1 LPTPILSPV
10 PAGLIVDRLLP
21 GPDHI
26 LLVTRPDQE
35 AVPCP
40 ACARPSA
47 RRHSAYQ
54 RRLADLPWQGRPV
67 ELRVRVRRLRCTNP
81 ACPRA
86 IFAERLPGGTPPK
99 ARRTARLREAQTSI
113 GLALGGAPGS
123 RLAGKLA
130 MPVSGD
136 TLLRLVRAAGA
147 EPITPPRVLGVDDWA
162 WRRGQRYGTI
172 LCDLE
177 KGRVADL
184 LPDRS
189 AATLAGW
196 LERHPGAELIVRD
209 RAGAYADGARQGAPG
224 AAQVA
229 DRWHL
234 LRNMGEALRDVADRH
249 HTRVRA
255 AAEAAPAAGK
265 AEVDTVPAPLPRPPP
280 TRLGQ
285 GRRDRLAAR
294 QARFDHV
301 VALRGQG
308 LALDAIVAA
317 TGLSRSTVKRWL
329 RRGSVPTW
337 RKPRRAS
344 ILDAHRGYL
353 ERRWREGCR
362 NASALWRELRARG
375 FAGRPGVVSQWAARM
390 RRGEGAA
397 GRRPSPPRVPSG
409 RRLARLLAAEP
420 TGLGA
425 SDRRLVEL
433 ARGAA
438 PELAEAA
445 DLAVAFAG
453 IVRDKDG
460 SRLDGWLDAAAA
472 SGLAP
477 FVRGLRQDLPAVRA
491 ALALPWSTS
500 PVEGQINRLK
510 TIKRQMYGRAGFELL
525 RQRVLLAA

>member
-1 LPTPILSPV
+1 MPTPILSPV

-67 ELRVRVRRLRCTNP
+67 ELRVRVRRLRCANP

-177 KGRVADL
+177 TNRVVDL

-189 AATLAGW
+189 AAALAGW
-196 LERHPGAELIVRD
+196 LERHPGVEVIARD
-209 RAGAYADGARQGAPG
+209 RAGAYADAARQGAPD
-224 AAQVA
+224 AVQVA

-234 LRNMGEALRDVADRH
+234 LRNLGEALQGGVDR
-249 HTRVRA
+249 RRGAVRQA
-255 AAEAAPAAGK
+255 ARAVSEETAAPAEPGPG
-265 AEVDTVPAPLPRPPP
+265 PA
-280 TRLGQ
+280 TREERLRAD
-285 GRRDRLAAR
+285 RRERRRFRYEEMVRLTGWVCPATRSAAPS
-294 QARFDHV
+294 AP
-301 VALRGQG
+301 A
-308 LALDAIVAA
+308 
-317 TGLSRSTVKRWL
+317 SPRST
-329 RRGSVPTW
+329 
-337 RKPRRAS
+337 
-344 ILDAHRGYL
+344 
-353 ERRWREGCR
+353 
-362 NASALWRELRARG
+362 
-375 FAGRPGVVSQWAARM
+375 AG
-390 RRGEGAA
+390 
-397 GRRPSPPRVPSG
+397 
-409 RRLARLLAAEP
+409 
-420 TGLGA
+420 
-425 SDRRLVEL
+425 
-433 ARGAA
+433 
-438 PELAEAA
+438 
-445 DLAVAFAG
+445 
-453 IVRDKDG
+453 
-460 SRLDGWLDAAAA
+460 
-472 SGLAP
+472 
-477 FVRGLRQDLPAVRA
+477 
-491 ALALPWSTS
+491 
-500 PVEGQINRLK
+500 
-510 TIKRQMYGRAGFELL
+510 
-525 RQRVLLAA
+525 